1 VRRYLS
7 HLAGRSEIADD
18 LLQETFLQMHRSRAA
33 YNPAYAVRPWVFGL
47 ARNVFLM
54 NRRAARRWANVHES
68 REDLP
73 EFPVLPEADRLGS
86 RDEIRRC
93 MAKLPP
99 DQTEALL
106 LHHEWGFTF
115 EEIAGMLGISAA
127 AARARQPGNGRP
139 ARGAEQSSKGSCMTD
154 RSPKPPEAL
163 MRAIAQDLRPVRPS
177 PRPLH
182 LALRMVPL
190 ALLVSSVIVLAVG
203 PRHDSVILGPLL
215 MWGASAAQ
223 FGLAIALIWIAAHE
237 GIPAGRLPRQMVYS
251 TAVAA
256 FLVVVVVTLLTFSTS
271 PGTATLPVPPR
282 IDEMLRVSPWIMGFA
297 CGIGSTIAGG
307 ILVLLFSRMFR
318 NSLATRPT
326 AAGALYGAGAGLAI
340 NAGWRIACPFST
352 PWHALG
358 AHGAAII
365 ATVMLGA
372 FIGRFL
378 GNRRS
383 QIGGRRS

>member
-1 VRRYLS
+1 MSEEDQELRGLMMRYQGGSLEAFQEIYAQLAPGVRRYLS

-127 AARARQPGNGRP
+127 AARAR
-139 ARGAEQSSKGSCMTD
+139 ASRGMA
-154 RSPKPPEAL
+154 
-163 MRAIAQDLRPVRPS
+163 DLRV
-177 PRPLH
+177 
-182 LALRMVPL
+182 AL
-190 ALLVSSVIVLAVG
+190 
-203 PRHDSVILGPLL
+203 
-215 MWGASAAQ
+215 
-223 FGLAIALIWIAAHE
+223 
-237 GIPAGRLPRQMVYS
+237 
-251 TAVAA
+251 
-256 FLVVVVVTLLTFSTS
+256 
-271 PGTATLPVPPR
+271 
-282 IDEMLRVSPWIMGFA
+282 
-297 CGIGSTIAGG
+297 
-307 ILVLLFSRMFR
+307 
-318 NSLATRPT
+318 NSLQRAR
-326 AAGALYGAGAGLAI
+326 A
-340 NAGWRIACPFST
+340 
-352 PWHALG
+352 
-358 AHGAAII
+358 
-365 ATVMLGA
+365 
-372 FIGRFL
+372 
-378 GNRRS
+378 
-383 QIGGRRS
+383 